1 MLYLDFNK
9 TSTNINKDTTAFI
22 DIQTNIPTDF
32 SKLAVSKADLTLNIP
47 FMTVNIKNPQIY
59 YPNTDSSTK
68 QYTHYSQDDGY
79 YQVKDFKIFYCDYD
93 TTATPPAPRYI
104 ERDIYFK
111 NEEFKT
117 NTIGEKDN
125 GDGTKI
131 YDNFNNYFV
140 INHFNSFLKSINENI
155 NLLLYD
161 IWNDQTDADN
171 LQTLFYT
178 DTNNNLNCFM
188 LLNNQTG
195 THNHCLVDNINDA
208 ITDSSGKKFCLGFSK
223 ALYDL
228 LLSPFTYNKENY
240 NNTDYFM
247 VNNGLVGKGNV
258 FNIQYSTYSY
268 DLIELQ
274 NKYYIDYAP
283 TFSSIV
289 LCFNSTVSPL
299 TVNVRNKNFIF
310 NDDTGGDTTLS
321 NIPIIQKFQLN
332 RNTEQIFKLVY
343 SNNAITNNYC
353 SINSLNLQRLQLKIM
368 LQDKFGYLYDLNFNN
383 NNEYIYVQ
391 LAVFN

>member
-9 TSTNINKDTTAFI
+9 TSTNTNKDTTSFI
-22 DIQTNIPTDF
+22 DIQTNLPTDF
-32 SKLAVSKADLTLNIP
+32 SKLSVSKADLSLSIP
-47 FMTVNIKNPQIY
+47 FMTVNIQNPQTY
-59 YPNTDSSTK
+59 YTTGSE
-68 QYTHYSQDDGY
+68 QYRHYSQDNGY
-79 YQVKDFKIFYCDYD
+79 YQVKDYKIFYCDYD
-93 TTATPPAPRYI
+93 KITDPNNPVARYV

-111 NEEFKT
+111 NEEFI
-117 NTIGEKDN
+117 NNNIGEKDAGSGN
-125 GDGTKI
+125 KI

-140 INHFNSFLKSINENI
+140 INHFNSFLKSLNENI

-178 DTNNNLNCFM
+178 DTNNTLNCFM

-195 THNHCLVDNINDA
+195 THNHCLVDNITSA
-208 ITDSSGKKFCLGFSK
+208 ITDTTGKKFCLGFSK
-223 ALYDL
+223 PLYDL
-228 LLSPFTYNKENY
+228 LLSPFTYNKETY
-240 NNTDYFM
+240 NGTDYYF
-247 VNNGLVGKGNV
+247 VNNGLVGRGSV

-283 TFSSIV
+283 TFTSIV
-289 LCFNSTVSPL
+289 LVFNSTVSPL
-299 TVNVRNKNFIF
+299 TVNIRKKDFIF
-310 NDDTGGDTTLS
+310 NDDTSGDDTLS

-332 RNTEQIFKLVY
+332 RNTEQIYKLVY
-343 SNNAITNNYC
+343 SNTSITNNYS
-353 SINSLNLQRLQLKIM
+353 SINSLNLQRLQLKLMI
-368 LQDKFGYLYDLNFNN
+368 QDKFGYLYDLNFNN